1 MLVNDG
7 ICDCCDCSYAYI
19 PKFHYRDENEIV
31 SANWTNTCE
40 KQNTETINQLIQQYI
55 IESNG
60 IQNAKKSISKKEA
73 IKKLKSSIPHLNKVF
88 FHKNNANQES
98 NKIMSAY
105 QSRGEVTKEQY
116 KQYTIIQRTLQIY
129 KGILSL
135 ISKKD
140 KKSLTDL
147 FGDQWTLLPLLL
159 DCFISEPFGRLVMTD

>member
-1 MLVNDG
+1 
-7 ICDCCDCSYAYI
+7 
-19 PKFHYRDENEIV
+19 
-31 SANWTNTCE
+31 
-40 KQNTETINQLIQQYI
+40 
-55 IESNG
+55 
-60 IQNAKKSISKKEA
+60 
-73 IKKLKSSIPHLNKVF
+73 
-88 FHKNNANQES
+88 
-98 NKIMSAY
+98 MSAY